1 MAESWDNH
9 RMRPDCKVNRQQGG
23 WPILLYTMPELCGLE
38 NKMVAVDMSEV
49 AECQAE
55 IISPRVKTLRYLT

>member
-1 MAESWDNH
+1 MAS
-9 RMRPDCKVNRQQGG
+9 KVGG
-23 WPILLYTMPELCGLE
+23 RYLCTPCQSCVHGLE

-55 IISPRVKTLRYLT
+55 SIAKGECPCETPEIFDLTCLLMEEH